1 MKKKLIMKK
10 LCRMLFCGMLFG
22 LVVIQPDFFY
32 ASQEALNSVQGKF
45 DALYEIIATF
55 ISGIG
60 MIVALM
66 CVAEIGGS
74 WMGHGNGGAQFEA
87 FKRMGGAV
95 LWMAAPQLIVLFV

>member
-1 MKKKLIMKK
+1 MKKKWNKRICMM
-10 LCRMLFCGMLFG
+10 LCFLFVCLVG
-22 LVVIQPDFFY
+22 LQPDFFY
-32 ASQEALNSVQGKF
+32 ASQQALADVQAKF
-45 DALYEIIATF
+45 DMLYQIIATF
-55 ISGIG
+55 ITGVG
-60 MIVALM
+60 MIVALI